1 MFPSTDITS
10 PSAAAACIMMK
21 ASRAVRQWNTLF
33 HHSQPLNYQSSHKTS
48 VESWFLISLPAWF
61 GKHLDFLEDFG
72 SMWTGKLTKTANF
85 LECVDAQSVKQVI
98 GGGVHCIFSRWGLQW
113 NQNIFKIMFHSRESS
128 FHLQE
133 VLFWQL
139 MTAFVLM
146 NIIFLYYM
154 FFCTSQGGFF
164 VFFSPKFIKE
174 KYNCH
179 IMTNLFVQCLHFLP
193 SFFYPSKSHFS
204 RLTFRNTFHSC
215 LF

>member
-133 VLFWQL
+133 QS
-139 MTAFVLM
+139 FVLAVDDSVCL
-146 NIIFLYYM
+146 NEHYIFILYVFLY
-154 FFCTSQGGFF
+154 
-164 VFFSPKFIKE
+164 
-174 KYNCH
+174 
-179 IMTNLFVQCLHFLP
+179 
-193 SFFYPSKSHFS
+193 
-204 RLTFRNTFHSC
+204 
-215 LF
+215 